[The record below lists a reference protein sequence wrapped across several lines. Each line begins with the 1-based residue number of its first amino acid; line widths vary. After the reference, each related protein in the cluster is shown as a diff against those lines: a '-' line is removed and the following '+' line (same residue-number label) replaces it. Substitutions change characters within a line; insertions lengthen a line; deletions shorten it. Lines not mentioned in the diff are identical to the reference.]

1 MGLGARGVTGN
12 GSAGMSS
19 APRSRF
25 DGLARLYGQAGLQRL
40 VAAHVLVVGV
50 GGVGSWVVEALARSA
65 VGTLTLVDLDEL
77 CISNINRQLP
87 ALDSTLGRAKVEV
100 MAERIRAINPDC
112 RVHERIEFF
121 TADNAERLLLDA
133 VPKVDFVVDA
143 IDAVANK
150 CRLIALCHARKIP
163 VVVCGGAGGRRDP
176 TQIRLTDLALATHD
190 RLLSEV
196 RKRLRKDHGF
206 PRNGKKFGL
215 PCVCSAELPVF
226 PQKDGTVC
234 AAAAAPAEPGESRR
248 LNCDWGFGSATQV
261 TGAFG
266 FAAAAA
272 VVNRLVAE
280 PVA

>member
-1 MGLGARGVTGN
+1 
-12 GSAGMSS
+12 MSN

-25 DGLARLYGQAGLQRL
+25 DGLTRLYGQAGLQRL
-40 VAAHVLVVGV
+40 TAAHVLVVGV
-50 GGVGSWVVEALARSA
+50 GGVGSWAVEALARSA

-100 MAERIRAINPDC
+100 MADRVRAINPDC
-112 RVHERIEFF
+112 RVHERLEFF
-121 TADNAERLLLDA
+121 TSENAERLLGDA
-133 VPKVDFVVDA
+133 DASLRPDVVVDA

-196 RKRLRKDHGF
+196 RKRLRKEHDF
-206 PRNGKKFGL
+206 PRNGKQFGL
-215 PCVCSAELPVF
+215 QCVCSAELPVF
-226 PQKDGTVC
+226 PQPDGTVC
-234 AAAAAPAEPGESRR
+234 AAAAAPAEPGESPR

-272 VVNRLVAE
+272 AVNRIVGERA
-280 PVA
+280 A